1 MSFTGRSYFVLVL
14 KSAIFGISTVH
25 DAKDAVVSAINKYHQ
40 SLTSLTVKIGVT
52 VGKGLLRQAANETK
66 DKVPDW
72 LFQGNVSQMHE
83 AKNNERVKNS
93 ET

>member
-1 MSFTGRSYFVLVL
+1 
-14 KSAIFGISTVH
+14 
-25 DAKDAVVSAINKYHQ
+25 
-40 SLTSLTVKIGVT
+40 VKIGVT